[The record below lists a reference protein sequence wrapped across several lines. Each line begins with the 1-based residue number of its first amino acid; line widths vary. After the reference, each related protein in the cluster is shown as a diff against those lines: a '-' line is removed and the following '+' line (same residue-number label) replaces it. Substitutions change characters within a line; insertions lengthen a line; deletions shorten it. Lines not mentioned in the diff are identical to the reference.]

1 MQVALRRSYAA
12 GGVALLGAGYIAMS
26 PIAPPL
32 PDLHLPSLKAPAVEL
47 TALPTWLAWLQTGT
61 VQLQEQLAALGAGIQ
76 ARIDDPLPIITQLIV
91 NGVGYAQ
98 DFATAFNTS
107 AGVIAEAL
115 VGLPLQLVLAIQ
127 AAIANPANIPAILN
141 DLVTGL
147 VDTVTDAVTPV
158 VDAVT
163 TVATTVF
170 THALGVA
177 DAIITNA
184 PDIATAAL
192 RAPILIG
199 TQVVDSTVAV
209 LAAIAT
215 LRPGNVIGAIG
226 QGLVDLEGAT
236 VGAITPIGHA
246 LRALQLDIADALAA
260 TPAPLA
266 AASDPAA
273 VPGPSAKML
282 TVNTGGTAGTAV
294 TTPKAVT
301 VAEEKPTPVRDAA
314 DRAVTIS
321 AQVARS
327 SVEVRGVIVSAQGEV
342 MTAAIDGAEGVAHA
356 VINGGDVKE
365 AVTTARTDVKGAM
378 TGGRADVRAAVDK
391 ARDDIRNAAGGAM
404 KQRVAAVSAKRSA
417 ASSGEKGA
425 G

>member
-1 MQVALRRSYAA
+1 M
-12 GGVALLGAGYIAMS
+12 LGR
-26 PIAPPL
+26 
-32 PDLHLPSLKAPAVEL
+32 VEL
-47 TALPTWLAWLQTGT
+47 KG
-61 VQLQEQLAALGAGIQ
+61 
-76 ARIDDPLPIITQLIV
+76 
-91 NGVGYAQ
+91 
-98 DFATAFNTS
+98 
-107 AGVIAEAL
+107 
-115 VGLPLQLVLAIQ
+115 
-127 AAIANPANIPAILN
+127 
-141 DLVTGL
+141 
-147 VDTVTDAVTPV
+147 
-158 VDAVT
+158 
-163 TVATTVF
+163 
-170 THALGVA
+170 
-177 DAIITNA
+177 
-184 PDIATAAL
+184 
-192 RAPILIG
+192 
-199 TQVVDSTVAV
+199 VVDSTVAV

-246 LRALQLDIADALAA
+246 LRALQLDIADALD

-342 MTAAIDGAEGVAHA
+342 MTAAIDGAEGVARA
-356 VINGGDVKE
+356 VINGGDVKG

-378 TGGRADVRAAVDK
+378 TDGRADVGAAVDK
-391 ARDDIRNAAGGAM
+391 ARDDIRSAAGGAM
-404 KQRVAAVSAKRSA
+404 RQRVAAVSAKRSA

>member
-61 VQLQEQLAALGAGIQ
+61 VQLQEQLAALGEGIQ

-91 NGVGYAQ
+91 NRVGYAQ

-141 DLVTGL
+141 GLVTGL
-147 VDTVTDAVTPV
+147 VTTVTDAVTPV

-184 PDIATAAL
+184 PDIATAVL

-236 VGAITPIGHA
+236 VGAITPIGHE
-246 LRALQLDIADALAA
+246 LRALQLAIADALAA
-260 TPAPLA
+260 PAPLA

-356 VINGGDVKE
+356 VINGGDVKG

-378 TGGRADVRAAVDK
+378 TDGRADVGAAVDK
-391 ARDDIRNAAGGAM
+391 ARDDIRSAAGGAM